1 MSYILVT
8 PSKNEEGLT
17 QLRDAVINQTIL
29 PELWVIVDGS
39 GKQSRFVAAQRV
51 FKQDSWVHVIRQQ
64 KFADQSY
71 NHRNIAIATNEGYQ
85 YARKTCI
92 TQGIEYSYIG
102 NLDVTPRPT
111 RDFFQ
116 ILDSEMASDE
126 KLAIVSGVELIH
138 YKGKTIPR
146 EPSPKLPFS
155 GFTNARL
162 YRKSFIESMGES
174 PMPVMP
180 FFEDILLIKAVN
192 RGWSIKATN
201 KAQYVESRLVGSR
214 IGIWRGNELVGQCMH
229 ELGYHPVL
237 ALLSSVDR
245 TLNFPPHYQ
254 IVPMMLGYMLSK
266 IKRVPKVNDAE
277 VKRHFGRDRLH
288 QIIAAYI

>member
-8 PSKNEEGLT
+8 PTTNEEGLT

-39 GKQSRFVAAQRV
+39 EKQSSFVAAQRV

-92 TQGIEYSYIG
+92 AQGIEYSCIG

-192 RGWSIKATN
+192 RGWRIKATN
-201 KAQYVESRLVGSR
+201 KAQYEESRLGGSK
-214 IGIWRGNELVGQCMH
+214 IGVWRGNELIGQGMH

-237 ALLSSVDR
+237 ALLHSIDK
-245 TLNFPPHYQ
+245 TLNYPPHYQ
-254 IVPMMLGYMLSK
+254 ILPIALGYLRSK
-266 IKRVPKVNDAE
+266 IKHIPQITDTE
-277 VKRHFGRDRLH
+277 VLQHFSQDRLR
-288 QIIAAYI
+288 QIMSAYP